1 MKSYYHL
8 AEEQFENKEYEKAIA
23 LYKQGIEQG
32 EIECLN
38 ALAYCFDEGYGVEI
52 NKEKALELYT
62 KAAEEGYV
70 KSQRNLGIFYQ
81 ERKQEELAF
90 KWFKKA
96 AKNGVDDCI
105 WKVATRYEMGLG
117 TQKDLDNAIKWY
129 KKGVELKNP
138 YAAIRIARIYEN
150 YEQMEDIIYWY
161 KQAADLGL
169 ARAQCYYGFCMY
181 QKEKYEEAVKYFKLA
196 ANQGNQEAIAHL
208 GYCYIYGH
216 GVNKD
221 IDYGI
226 ELVEGS
232 GLDYALIPEEVYDE
246 ED

>member
-1 MKSYYHL
+1 MAQLNLSAAKEAKNDEFYTQLSDIQ
-8 AEEQFENKEYEKAIA
+8 AELKHYNDKFKGKVVFCNCDDPFESNFVKYF
-23 LYKQGIEQG
+23 LM
-32 EIECLN
+32 N
-38 ALAYCFDEGYGVEI
+38 F
-52 NKEKALELYT
+52 NRLELKELIAT
-62 KAAEEGYV
+62 GYKTSFISGKETETANTPCV
-70 KSQRNLGIFYQ
+70 LRVTNTSKYL
-81 ERKQEELAF
+81 
-90 KWFKKA
+90 
-96 AKNGVDDCI
+96 V
-105 WKVATRYEMGLG
+105 G

-196 ANQGNQEAIAHL
+196 ANQGNQESIAHL

-226 ELVEGS
+226 ELVESS